1 MPDHYIRLP
10 KINGSGGGAVISVN
24 GQTGVVVLDI
34 DKIIEV
40 NNFASLPVT
49 GVIEKIYITKDNNK
63 MFRWNVPSLSYVELS
78 PGDESTIQNIPCDP
92 SVIVGDAVRMS
103 SGVAVKS
110 QANNENNANFI
121 GIVESKS
128 SPVSA
133 NIRILGISL
142 PIFSGLTENAD
153 YYLSDS
159 VAGQLTT
166 TPPSSPGSVVFRVG
180 QAFSSSELIVVKG
193 IRIVLT

>member
-10 KINGSGGGAVISVN
+10 KIGSGTGAVISVN

-49 GVIEKIYITKDNNK
+49 GIIEKIYITKDNNK

-92 SVIVGDAVRMS
+92 SVAVGDAVRMN

-110 QANNENNANFI
+110 QADNESNANFI

-153 YYLSDS
+153 YYLSDF